1 MEVCFVRGEREKRIL
16 KAAEYIVEHR
26 ATVRETAKIFG
37 VSKSTIHKD
46 VTERVARLDS
56 ALAREAA
63 AVLSQNKAE
72 RHLRGGAA
80 TREKY
85 LACGTVKK

>member
-1 MEVCFVRGEREKRIL
+1 MEREDYMQQALI
-16 KAAEYIVEHR
+16 
-26 ATVRETAKIFG
+26 
-37 VSKSTIHKD
+37 
-46 VTERVARLDS
+46 
-56 ALAREAA
+56 LAREAA

-85 LACGTVKK
+85 RACGTVKK

>member
-37 VSKSTIHKD
+37 VSKSTIRQGRNG
-46 VTERVARLDS
+46 TRGAPGQR
-56 ALAREAA
+56 AGA
-63 AVLSQNKAE
+63 
-72 RHLRGGAA
+72 RGGGGAFA
-80 TREKY
+80 E
-85 LACGTVKK
+85 

>member
-1 MEVCFVRGEREKRIL
+1 M
-16 KAAEYIVEHR
+16 
-26 ATVRETAKIFG
+26 
-37 VSKSTIHKD
+37 
-46 VTERVARLDS
+46 TEQENYMAQAL

-72 RHLRGGAA
+72 RHIRGGAA

-85 LACGTVKK
+85 RACGTVKK

>member
-1 MEVCFVRGEREKRIL
+1 MITMVINMTDEEFMREAI
-16 KAAEYIVEHR
+16 
-26 ATVRETAKIFG
+26 
-37 VSKSTIHKD
+37 
-46 VTERVARLDS
+46 

-85 LACGTVKK
+85 RACGTVKK